1 MPKIAV
7 FSFDAGGSELIA
19 SLERAKSERYRFY
32 NFSEPNAPFASL
44 LQNENIMIISS
55 ASKMT
60 AQLKKIRP
68 DLIITGTS
76 WQSEMHEVFLRYAK
90 EHAIPSLSFV
100 DHWTPYKTRFKEHLP
115 DYLATFDDRST
126 QLAKAE
132 GFKEVVQI
140 RNYHLQ
146 ELQDEFKKIRSQEKK
161 RVLFLSEPTAAVAK
175 KRFGDRNYWGFDEI
189 DIFKEVRSFASKNN
203 FELVVRLHPSDTKE
217 RYEAIDPDVHF
228 SDTSLLEDIATS
240 KIIVGI
246 DTIALYYAYRFGK
259 KTLALM
265 PTNKRSVVVPL
276 PKSNIVDTLQ
286 KVDPKQIETATTQ
299 ANTDNGIDFD
309 TFVKKVL
316 S

>member
-1 MPKIAV
+1 MQKIAV

-19 SLERAKSERYRFY
+19 SLQRAKKGRYRFY
-32 NFSEPNAPFASL
+32 NFTKADAPFASL
-44 LQNENIMIISS
+44 LQNENIMITSS
-55 ASKMT
+55 ARIIIKELENI
-60 AQLKKIRP
+60 AP

-76 WQSEMHEVFLRYAK
+76 WQTKTADLFLRYAK
-90 EHAIPSLSFV
+90 EHAIPTLSFV
-100 DHWTPYKTRFKEHLP
+100 DHWTPYKTRFKEYLP

-132 GFKEVVQI
+132 GFNEVVQI

-146 ELQDEFKKIRSQEKK
+146 ELQEEFKKIRSQEKK
-161 RVLFLSEPTAAVAK
+161 RILFLSEPTAAVAK

-189 DIFKEVRSFASKNN
+189 DVFKEVRSFASKNN

-217 RYEAIDPDVHF
+217 RYEAIDPDIRF
-228 SDTSLLEDIATS
+228 SDASLLEDIAAS
-240 KIIVGI
+240 EIIIGI

-276 PKSNIVDTLQ
+276 PKPNIVDTLQ
-286 KVDPKQIETATTQ
+286 KVDPNRIETAVTQ
-299 ANTDNGIDFD
+299 ANTDNGVDFD